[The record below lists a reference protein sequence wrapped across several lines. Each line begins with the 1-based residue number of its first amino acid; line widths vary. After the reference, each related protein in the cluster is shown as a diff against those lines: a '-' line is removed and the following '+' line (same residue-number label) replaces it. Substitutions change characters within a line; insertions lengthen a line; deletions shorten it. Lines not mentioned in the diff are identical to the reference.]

1 VSRRQPLASTLQLL
15 GALFFVCACAPYVT
29 AETQVTC
36 SSPTQA
42 QHQPT
47 EYFVSLA
54 DADKHLAHISIR
66 LRDGGEARTLNMPVW
81 NAVYQ
86 VRNFAANIENVRA
99 EDSNGAS
106 LSVAQTQ
113 TSQWQIAAPAG
124 CVVLRYDIHLDSPGP
139 FGSAL
144 SAEHGFFNWAMV
156 LMYSPALRSQPA
168 SIRLLD
174 VPATWSMR
182 DLHVLGGAAAGHVD
196 RVVAT
201 ARNYDE
207 LVDSPAETGAF
218 QQSEFTQDGAIYHV
232 VVHGNSADY
241 NLDQLDAVLA
251 KITHAAVDWM
261 QDRPYDEYT
270 FLYHFLRGPG
280 GGGMEHAYG
289 TAIDLNAE
297 RLRSDPIS
305 LAGVSA
311 HEFFHLWNVKRIR
324 PQSLEPIDYQHE
336 MDTRALW
343 FSEGVTS
350 TVGDL
355 LLARAGLIADD
366 QYLRRVAMEITD
378 LQNRPA
384 HVWQSAEASGIDAW
398 FEGIGFYRTPER
410 SISYYNK
417 GEILGILL
425 DLRIRRLT
433 SGRKS
438 LRDLFIW
445 MNQQYARQGRYFPD
459 SAGVQEAAEAITGE
473 SFADFFTA
481 YVAGTKEIPYNDF
494 FQFAGLQVTSKAED
508 IGAAGFTTTANIG
521 AQPEV
526 TRVEAASDAQRL
538 GIAVGDRI
546 VAINGQP
553 ADANLNSELANMQP
567 GTVVRLQL
575 ENRRGTREVELKL
588 GKRSETTYELSDLA
602 TVTPEQRS
610 HRTAWIHGDDEAG
623 RAP

>member
-1 VSRRQPLASTLQLL
+1 MSRRQPLASTLQLL